1 MKKLYDMQINE
12 INNIVVSL
20 HPVQRNEII
29 SEYQIF
35 IKLIILWY
43 LLKSAFRLI
52 LTWITG
58 K

>member
-20 HPVQRNEII
+20 HPVQRTEII

-35 IKLIILWY
+35 I
-43 LLKSAFRLI
+43 
-52 LTWITG
+52 
-58 K
+58 

>member
-12 INNIVVSL
+12 INNIVVYL
-20 HPVQRNEII
+20 HPVQRTEII

>member
-1 MKKLYDMQINE
+1 MQINE

-20 HPVQRNEII
+20 HPVQRIEII

-35 IKLIILWY
+35 IILIILWY

-52 LTWITG
+52 LTRIAG

>member
-20 HPVQRNEII
+20 HPVQRTEII

>member
-20 HPVQRNEII
+20 HPVQRTEII

-43 LLKSAFRLI
+43 LLKSAFWLI